1 MCQCLRQEGY
11 GRTGTKNSVAR
22 NWSWKNASSFMEVSP
37 ACTLY
42 YDAFRDIHVIYNW
55 YPIIEKKA
63 LVVKNRIADGLCK
76 SPGARGGASMTLCPA
91 GNRRSI

>member
-1 MCQCLRQEGY
+1 MKGC

-22 NWSWKNASSFMEVSP
+22 SSSWKKAGSFMEVSP

-42 YDAFRDIHVIYNW
+42 YDAFRDIHVIYNC

-63 LVVKNRIADGLCK
+63 LVVNNRIT
-76 SPGARGGASMTLCPA
+76 P
-91 GNRRSI
+91 